1 MNKILIFLCLVFLY
15 IVIKCLYNSID
26 KIVSKIVKGG
36 YGHTYI
42 STIKGGYIENS
53 EDGHTYIRPYNIKKN
68 VNINGNEINLKTK
81 KTCFNDICLTS
92 DDFKNIKKINNIS
105 TNLNNKSTNLNN
117 KSTDLNNKINNI
129 STDLNNKINKILNK
143 TKVVL
148 NYNYNA
154 KKHGI
159 QKNMVNLQVRTN
171 QVGQKITALGRTKGP
186 GQGVIKISNNK
197 NYNRVKGYL
206 KVRAAGTTDGWI
218 SNSQSITGTTFMD
231 GIAITGIDNNNN
243 EKWLYGV
250 VFNNWNGI
258 EYITRK
264 PSVVGDNY
272 STVLTHHKTYPSN
285 NKPWFDYND
294 KYGNK
299 PYKTIY
305 IDRILPNT
313 FKGNIYIRIMS
324 NQHKNNEDAG
334 IEECNLIL
342 INEN

>member
-1 MNKILIFLCLVFLY
+1 MICIYIFIIFIILYIIFNITSKKVNKI
-15 IVIKCLYNSID
+15 N
-26 KIVSKIVKGG
+26 GG
-36 YGHTYI
+36 YIENAEDGHTYI
-42 STIKGGYIENS
+42 STVNS
-53 EDGHTYIRPYNIKKN
+53 NKN
-68 VNINGNEINLKTK
+68 VNINGNEINLESK
-81 KTCFNDICLTS
+81 KLCFNDICLTS

-105 TNLNNKSTNLNN
+105 T
-117 KSTDLNNKINNI
+117 DLNNK

-154 KKHGI
+154 KKNGI
-159 QKNMVNLQVRTN
+159 QKNMINLQVRTN

-186 GQGVIKISNNK
+186 GQGVINISNNK

-206 KVRAAGTTDGWI
+206 KVRAGGTTDGWI
-218 SNSQSITGTTFMD
+218 NNSQSITGTTFMD

-250 VFNNWNGI
+250 VFNNWNGA
-258 EYITRK
+258 EHITRK
-264 PSVVGDNY
+264 PSFVGNNY

-299 PYKTIY
+299 PYKTIH

-334 IEECNLIL
+334 IEEYNLTL
-342 INEN
+342 INEK